1 MVVSFDSG
9 GKANYKKF
17 MNEIS
22 INKKELKPIRKRRG
36 FFLLLFA
43 LIFMWVAVLEMAFAM
58 PVFLEMFGG
67 AAVYDNVYPYYP
79 LVEFLYDCSKGLMQF
94 HGLVLLLV
102 IGILSFGM
110 IYGFRLLS
118 ARESFRALS
127 ITFWTII
134 LFLVI
139 LIVLITGSLFLPL
152 FSYPC
157 IRM

>member
-1 MVVSFDSG
+1 
-9 GKANYKKF
+9 
-17 MNEIS
+17 MNETFV
-22 INKKELKPIRKRRG
+22 NKKELKPIRKRRG
-36 FFLLLFA
+36 FSLLLFA
-43 LIFMWVAVLEMAFAM
+43 LIFMWAALLEMAFVM
-58 PVFLEMFGG
+58 PMFLEPFEDWI
-67 AAVYDNVYPYYP
+67 YTFIYPCYP

-94 HGLVLLLV
+94 HGLGLLLV

-134 LFLVI
+134 LFLII
-139 LIVLITGSLFLPL
+139 LIGLITVSLFLPL
-152 FSYPC
+152 FSCVC

>member
-1 MVVSFDSG
+1 
-9 GKANYKKF
+9 
-17 MNEIS
+17 
-22 INKKELKPIRKRRG
+22 
-36 FFLLLFA
+36 
-43 LIFMWVAVLEMAFAM
+43 MWVALLEIAFIV
-58 PVFLEMFGG
+58 PVFLEMFRDFD
-67 AAVYDNVYPYYP
+67 AELPCLSEFF
-79 LVEFLYDCSKGLMQF
+79 LVCSKGLMQF

-110 IYGFRLLS
+110 VYGFRLLS

-134 LFLVI
+134 LFL
-139 LIVLITGSLFLPL
+139 IVLIGLITVSLFLPL

>member
-22 INKKELKPIRKRRG
+22 INKKELKPIRKRKG

-43 LIFMWVAVLEMAFAM
+43 LIFMWVALLEIAFIV
-58 PVFLEMFGG
+58 PVFLEMFRDFD
-67 AAVYDNVYPYYP
+67 VELPCLSEFF
-79 LVEFLYDCSKGLMQF
+79 LVCLDGLMQF
-94 HGLVLLLV
+94 HGLGLLLV

-110 IYGFRLLS
+110 VYGFRLLS
-118 ARESFRALS
+118 ARESFRALL

-134 LFLVI
+134 LFL
-139 LIVLITGSLFLPL
+139 IVLIGLITVSLFLPL
-152 FSYPC
+152 FSCVC